1 MSLGLVFERDGII
14 YAAVDSSQTSF
25 EDPEFFVYSKLLWI
39 NKNMLMV
46 CAGELRPLKI
56 LRDLAGN
63 YSARLVSVSS
73 AADYI
78 CDWLNKLGAKEDA
91 RSECLLCGYDA
102 DNQAQAFLIQRELGA
117 ESHKELADLHQI
129 VAVGASALGVEVA
142 GLRTAVAESLDAGR
156 SPFKAMSDAIY
167 ATMDTTRA
175 LAPPVVHEMI
185 RAKTIQRFA

>member
-1 MSLGLVFERDGII
+1 MSLGLVLERDGII

-25 EDPEFFVYSKLLWI
+25 EDPEFFLHSKLLWI

-63 YSARLVSVSS
+63 YSARLASVSS

-91 RSECLLCGYDA
+91 RSECLLCGYNTN
-102 DNQAQAFLIQRELGA
+102 NQAQAFLIQRELGA
-117 ESHKELADLHQI
+117 ESRKEVIDLRQI
-129 VAVGASALGVEVA
+129 AAVGVSALGVEVDA
-142 GLRTAVAESLDAGR
+142 LRTAVNESLEAGR

-167 ATMDTTRA
+167 AAMDTTTA
-175 LAPPVVHEMI
+175 LAPPVVHELI